1 MAAVYGLIR
10 DRQILRL
17 LVDDAGLVTFR
28 SCPSEWKTLSKV
40 SKVMTQFPQLRH
52 FRTRLTTPGLGRES
66 ATPRVPLQLGHFMET
81 CSESGLLW
89 VTLCVD
95 SQNLQPLL

>member
-28 SCPSEWKTLSKV
+28 SCSREWKTRSKV
-40 SKVMTQFPQLRH
+40 SYVISRFPQLRH
-52 FRTRLTTPGLGRES
+52 LRTRLTTPGLGRES
-66 ATPRVPLQLGHFMET
+66 ATPRVPLQFGHLMGT
-81 CSESGLLW
+81 W
-89 VTLCVD
+89 
-95 SQNLQPLL
+95 